1 MHIFYKRGWIFLGL
15 IFLLI
20 LILAFTLPLQSNVN
34 ETVRFS
40 TTSEALFR
48 QLMHDTTWHKWW
60 PGEVEMVN
68 QKLTFKHDEFRYKVE
83 RVLPN
88 AFEIKTASDFL
99 TVNSALLLT
108 PETKG
113 QVTLTLATII
123 SLPYNPIDRIKAL
136 FFSSH
141 LKVSYGEIL
150 TKLSNY
156 YTPLK
161 NLYDLDI
168 KESNVQVEYI
178 TTQAQ
183 TFSHDPSV
191 KEIYS
196 LIGQVKSFIKNQGG
210 AETGFPMLHVSEIST
225 GQFLTQIGIPTDKK
239 LPDSQTIK
247 SKRML
252 KGGHILTALVT
263 GNRQKISNAKKQM
276 EFYIQDQ
283 NKTTVAI
290 SYEYLITNRA
300 EQPDSNKWITQLY
313 FPIII

>member
-40 TTSEALFR
+40 TTSDALFR
-48 QLMHDTTWHKWW
+48 QLMYDTTWHKWW
-60 PGEVEMVN
+60 PGEVEMTN
-68 QKLTFKHDEFRYKVE
+68 QKPTFKHDEFKYKVE
-83 RVLPN
+83 RVLLN
-88 AFEIKTASDFL
+88 AFEIKTATDFL
-99 TVNSALLLT
+99 TVNSALRLT
-108 PETKG
+108 PDTKG

-136 FFSSH
+136 FFSSR

-156 YTPLK
+156 YTLEK

-178 TTQAQ
+178 TTHAQ
-183 TFSHDPSV
+183 TFSHDPTV
-191 KEIYS
+191 HEIYS
-196 LIGQVKSFIKNQGG
+196 LIDQVKSYVKDQGG

-225 GQFLTQIGIPTDKK
+225 GQYFTQVGIPTNKK
-239 LPDSQTIK
+239 LDDFKTIK

-252 KGGHILTALVT
+252 KGGYILTALVI
-263 GNRQKISNAKKQM
+263 GNQQKISNAKKQM
-276 EFYIQDQ
+276 EFYKHDH
-283 NKTTVAI
+283 NKVTAAI
-290 SYEYLITNRA
+290 PYEYLITNRL

-313 FPIII
+313 FPIFI